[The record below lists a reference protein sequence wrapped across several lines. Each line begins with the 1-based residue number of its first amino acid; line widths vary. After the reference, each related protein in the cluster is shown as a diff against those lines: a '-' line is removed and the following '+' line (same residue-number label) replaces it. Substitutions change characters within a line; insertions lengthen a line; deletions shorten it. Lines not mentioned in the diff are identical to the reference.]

1 MFRRVLIANR
11 GEVAARVA
19 RTCRRLGI
27 ETVAVVSTVDR
38 DLSWLEGVDKVVC
51 IGGPRSYLDANA
63 ILDVA
68 HAEGA
73 SAIHPGWGFLAE
85 NATFAARAEAIG
97 ITFVGPRPSL
107 LRSMGD
113 KVTARRTMHSLGVDV
128 IPGSEGVLASPAQA
142 QALAE
147 QMGFPVLLKAVS
159 GGGGRGMRRVYSADE
174 VGPAFEEARA
184 EALSA
189 FGDGSMYLEKL
200 IERGRHVEFQV
211 LGDRSGRVVVL
222 GDRECSLQR
231 RHQKLLEE
239 SPSPVV
245 DDATR
250 SSIGAKLAS
259 ALSALKYESAG
270 TVEMLRDPAG
280 NLYFMEMNTRL
291 QVEHTVTE
299 LCCGLDLVEWQL
311 RIAANQLLPENLAR
325 PQGHAVE
332 VRINAEDPT
341 AGFAPSPGTLKTLE
355 LPTGP
360 GVRVDTHLS
369 AGDVITP
376 QYDSLLC
383 KVLAH
388 GQDRAEALDRL
399 DAALGAFVVE
409 GVHTTLEL
417 HRRILADPGFREGE
431 YDTGTVE
438 SRIVS
443 EVQ

>member
-231 RHQKLLEE
+231 RHQ
-239 SPSPVV
+239 
-245 DDATR
+245 
-250 SSIGAKLAS
+250 
-259 ALSALKYESAG
+259 
-270 TVEMLRDPAG
+270 
-280 NLYFMEMNTRL
+280 
-291 QVEHTVTE
+291 
-299 LCCGLDLVEWQL
+299 
-311 RIAANQLLPENLAR
+311 
-325 PQGHAVE
+325 
-332 VRINAEDPT
+332 
-341 AGFAPSPGTLKTLE
+341 
-355 LPTGP
+355 
-360 GVRVDTHLS
+360 
-369 AGDVITP
+369 
-376 QYDSLLC
+376 
-383 KVLAH
+383 
-388 GQDRAEALDRL
+388 
-399 DAALGAFVVE
+399 
-409 GVHTTLEL
+409 
-417 HRRILADPGFREGE
+417 
-431 YDTGTVE
+431 
-438 SRIVS
+438 
-443 EVQ
+443 

>member
-27 ETVAVVSTVDR
+27 ETVAVISTVDR
-38 DLSWLEGVDKVVC
+38 GLSWLEGVDKVVC
-51 IGGPRSYLDANA
+51 IGGARSYLDADA

-68 HAEGA
+68 HAEGV

-85 NATFAARAEAIG
+85 NGTFAARAEAIG
-97 ITFVGPRPSL
+97 VSFVGPRPSL

-113 KVTARRTMHSLGVDV
+113 KVTARQTMKALGVEV
-128 IPGSEGVLASPAQA
+128 IPGSEGVLSGPEDALK
-142 QALAE
+142 LAE
-147 QMGFPVLLKAVS
+147 EIGYPVLLKAVS
-159 GGGGRGMRRVYSADE
+159 GGGGRGMRRVHSAEE
-174 VGPAFEEARA
+174 VAPAFEEARA

-211 LGDRSGRVVVL
+211 LGDRSGRIAVL

-231 RHQKLLEE
+231 RHQKLVEE
-239 SPSPVV
+239 SPSPAV
-245 DDATR
+245 DDGAR
-250 SSIGAKLAS
+250 SEIAAKVAA
-259 ALSALKYESAG
+259 ALSALQYESAG
-270 TVEMLRDPAG
+270 TVEMLREPGGA
-280 NLYFMEMNTRL
+280 LYFMEMNTRL

-311 RIAANQLLPENLAR
+311 RIAANELLPEQLPQ
-325 PQGHAVE
+325 PQGHAIE

-341 AGFAPSPGTLKTLE
+341 AGFAPSPGTLESLR
-355 LPTGP
+355 LPTGE
-360 GVRVDTHLS
+360 GIRVDTHLS
-369 AGDVITP
+369 AGDVVTP

-388 GQDRAEALDRL
+388 GQDRDEALERL
-399 DAALGAFVVE
+399 EAALQEFEVQ
-409 GVHTTLEL
+409 GVHTTLDL
-417 HRRILADPGFREGE
+417 HRTILADPGFRAGE